1 MPRLGRT
8 GTTLLLCGAQLA
20 LLVGTFPR
28 LVGPTGAGALGTE
41 PWHHVASL
49 GIVLAAA
56 LALRRRMQQRRFLAV
71 GVLAFTVLALVSG
84 FYLLYWKEGIR
95 ADGYQDW
102 GVFWHVAWSWAAAV
116 FFWQHTWVNRVAFAH
131 FFRRTFA
138 ALAPAALHLGSYA
151 LAAAALAITWGP
163 AKSWF
168 TNENYVPLSFAA
180 WLVATGLA
188 YASWLVLRR
197 RDGAAQKRIRGG
209 VDLGLVPI
217 AALATVTGIPLLF
230 LDPQLDSLGLKYAS
244 KVWHVWPSVL
254 FAVLVFVHGAQTWST
269 VRAHW
274 RRLGAGSSDLPPSPT
289 VAGAERGPGP
299 SPLPSGTDGRRPPR

>member
-1 MPRLGRT
+1 M
-8 GTTLLLCGAQLA
+8 LCTAQVV
-20 LLVGTFPR
+20 LLVGTFPG
-28 LVGPTGAGALGTE
+28 LVGPLEALGTA
-41 PWHHVASL
+41 PWHHLASL
-49 GIVLAAA
+49 GLVLVAT
-56 LALRRRMQQRRFLAV
+56 LALRARMQQRRFLAI

-95 ADGYQDW
+95 VDGYQDW

-131 FFRRTFA
+131 FFRRTFS
-138 ALAPAALHLGSYA
+138 ALRPAAAHVGLYA
-151 LAAAALAITWGP
+151 LGVVALVVTWGP

-168 TNENYVPLSFAA
+168 TNENYIPVSFAT

-188 YASWLVLRR
+188 YVSWLALRR

-230 LDPQLDSLGLKYAS
+230 FDPELDALGLKYAS
-244 KVWHVWPSVL
+244 KVWHVWPSVV
-254 FAVLVFVHGAQTWST
+254 FAILVFVHGVQTWMT
-269 VRAHW
+269 VRVHW
-274 RRLGAGSSDLPPSPT
+274 RKLGA
-289 VAGAERGPGP
+289 AETTGHKAV
-299 SPLPSGTDGRRPPR
+299 PRLHEEPKSQA